1 MSIYNLRYPPQTYYI
16 NSFDRISGDHTNF
29 NCAKLELNNQPYT
42 HCCVKQVGI
51 PKVFP
56 NIPTN
61 YNTFTLIEKG
71 VSRTITLEVGY
82 YNKNTMIAEL
92 PALLNQASVL
102 NGNNWVYTI
111 TYRSALAVQNFKYT
125 FSVSGNGGFQPSFSF
140 TEDQIYLQL
149 GFDVGTHVF
158 IGSSLVSDNII
169 NFNPT
174 SKLYIKSDLVSSSNE
189 SVLQEV
195 LQVDTIG
202 FGSYIF
208 YQNQGN
214 LDLESKKIVGD
225 QKDSFNIQLVNE
237 NNQLVDLQG
246 QDWSFSIIFYVRQDT
261 QELIREDLKIKT
273 FERLYRNEEQK
284 LQDIIPTKIEP
295 ETISDA
301 VDITTR
307 L

>member
-16 NSFDRISGDHTNF
+16 NSFDRISGNHTNF

-189 SVLQEV
+189 SILQEV
-195 LQVDTIG
+195 LQVDTVG

-214 LDLESKKIVGD
+214 LDLESKQIVGD

-284 LQDIIPTKIEP
+284 LQDI
-295 ETISDA
+295 SDA

>member
-1 MSIYNLRYPPQTYYI
+1 MSIYNLRFPPQTYYI

-29 NCAKLELNNQPYT
+29 NCKKLDYNGIKYT
-42 HCCVKQVGI
+42 HCCVKQVSV

-61 YNTFTLIEKG
+61 YNTFILIEKG

-102 NGNNWVYTI
+102 NGNNWIYTMS
-111 TYRSALAVQNFKYT
+111 YRTATQVQNFKYT
-125 FSVSGNGGFQPSFSF
+125 FSVSGNGAFQPTFSF
-140 TEDQIYLQL
+140 TQNQIYLQL
-149 GFDVGTHVF
+149 GFDVGTHPF
-158 IGSSLVSDNII
+158 IASSLVSDNII

-174 SKLYIKSDLVSSSNE
+174 SKLYIRSDLVSSSNE
-189 SVLQEV
+189 SVLQEI

-202 FGSYIF
+202 FGSSIF

-214 LDLESKKIVGD
+214 LDLESKPIVGS
-225 QKDSFNIQLVNE
+225 QKDTFNIQLVNQ
-237 NNQLVDLQG
+237 NGQNVDLQG
-246 QDWSFSIIFYVRQDT
+246 QDWSFSIVFFVRNDT
-261 QELIREDLKIKT
+261 NELIRDDLKIKSY
-273 FERLYRNEEQK
+273 ERFIQNEEKK
-284 LQDIIPTKIEP
+284 LQDLIPDNE
-295 ETISDA
+295 
-301 VDITTR
+301 VNITTK